1 MENTF
6 ECIICYET
14 KSNDNKIM
22 SICAHGPYCSTC
34 YNRIA
39 NSTRLCS
46 ICKSSLDDGSS
57 QEYCSRNRSSVDTL
71 PFVSTGP
78 SLIFSGSPFNSTMMS
93 MMRELN
99 GINNLTQNLNDELSF
114 VLTQSNN
121 ILNSTVINNN
131 LNQINLD
138 NLAYSNNLPSNL
150 NNIRNTNFNMNSRN
164 EYDSDSSDPSISET
178 NNNFLNQNQLTSSN
192 DVVSLTN
199 YVYSN
204 IHIIQRRRKN
214 SNGNYSCVNCRIE
227 NPCTECK
234 KLFDVKNELM
244 NLIEHI
250 DTIGSDQN

>member
-22 SICAHGPYCSTC
+22 SICAHGPYCSVC

-39 NSTRLCS
+39 NSTKICS
-46 ICKSSLDDGSS
+46 ICKSSLDDGSA
-57 QEYCSRNRSSVDTL
+57 QESCSRNRSGSSTL
-71 PFVSTGP
+71 PSTGQGHGRN
-78 SLIFSGSPFNSTMMS
+78 LIFSGSPFNSTMMS

-121 ILNSTVINNN
+121 ILNSTSVGVGEAF
-131 LNQINLD
+131 NQINLE
-138 NLAYSNNLPSNL
+138 NLAYSNNLSSGL
-150 NNIRNTNFNMNSRN
+150 NHIRNTTFNIDLEDES
-164 EYDSDSSDPSISET
+164 DSDTSNPSILET
-178 NNNFLNQNQLTSSN
+178 N
-192 DVVSLTN
+192 DVSSLTN

-204 IHIIQRRRKN
+204 IHNIQRRRKN
-214 SNGNYSCVNCRIE
+214 SNGKYSCVNCRIE

-234 KLFDVKNELM
+234 KLFDVKTELM

-250 DTIGSDQN
+250 DSIGLDQN